1 MTAIQAFLKHG
12 KNNIIGLA
20 FCLGLFCSGFLL
32 HGNVGLYLSLS
43 GFSIVVGGTFG
54 ATLLSYRVE
63 RIMIMVR
70 VVRAS
75 YEKANLSP
83 DAIVNGLIDLSVKK
97 RVRGLLALQDDEGET
112 SVVFLRQAIGFLVDG
127 YSREEIREALG
138 AEIYFF
144 RMRRE
149 ETCRVLQTMAD
160 VAPAFGIVG
169 SVVGLIGML
178 YGIGDSAAIIST
190 VPIAL
195 TSTLYGI
202 VLANFFF
209 LPFVANIRER
219 TAHEVLLQKII
230 TEGII
235 AIAGDMHPQRLERKL
250 KSFLTPS
257 ARKGEVVSLL
267 KLKERLELKDLEK
280 SAK

>member
-1 MTAIQAFLKHG
+1 M
-12 KNNIIGLA
+12 
-20 FCLGLFCSGFLL
+20 L
-32 HGNVGLYLSLS
+32 HGNIGLYLNLS
-43 GFSIVVGGTFG
+43 GFAVVVGGTFG
-54 ATLLSYRVE
+54 ATLLSFRVE
-63 RIMIMVR
+63 RILIMLK

-75 YEKANLSP
+75 YERAPVSP
-83 DAIVNGLIDLSVKK
+83 DAIVNGLIDLSVK
-97 RVRGLLALQDDEGET
+97 RRIRGLLALQDDEEET
-112 SVVFLRQAIGFLVDG
+112 AVVFLKQAIGFLVDG

-149 ETCRVLQTMAD
+149 ETCRVLQTMAE

-190 VPIAL
+190 IPIAL

-202 VLANFFF
+202 VLANLFF

-219 TAHEVLLQKII
+219 TSQEILLQKII

-235 AIAGDMHPQRLERKL
+235 AIASNMHPQMLEKKL

-257 ARKGEVVSLL
+257 AREGEMVSLV
-267 KLKERLELKDLEK
+267 KLKERLELKDLVK
-280 SAK
+280 